1 MKGKKTMNKIISM
14 MISVLIFAFFTSVSF
29 SVDMPEVS
37 GIGKKDGYIDIE
49 SLAKSQGQLV
59 G

>member
-1 MKGKKTMNKIISM
+1 